1 MNVEESEKERTGRR
15 RWMKQGGKPG
25 KETKKRGGK
34 EEEARTVIH
43 SKCAARLS
51 YQGDRCIIIG

>member
-1 MNVEESEKERTGRR
+1 MDEAGGES
-15 RWMKQGGKPG
+15 G
-25 KETKKRGGK
+25 KETKKGGGE
-34 EEEARTVIH
+34 EEEARTVIR